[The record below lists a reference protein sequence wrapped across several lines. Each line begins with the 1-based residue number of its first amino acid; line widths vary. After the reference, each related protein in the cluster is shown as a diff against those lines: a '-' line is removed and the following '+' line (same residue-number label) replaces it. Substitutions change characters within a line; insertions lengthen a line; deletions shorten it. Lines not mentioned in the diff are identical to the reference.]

1 MRDWTGSSVTEL
13 LKVPEAAQILAASK
27 TKVYEW
33 IASGELESVKLGPG
47 RNASRRIPR
56 DALEEFIARLRDG
69 HQPAG
74 VSRRRLPR
82 RSS

>member
-1 MRDWTGSSVTEL
+1 MVEL
-13 LKVPEAAQILAASK
+13 LKVTEVMAKTRASK

-47 RNASRRIPR
+47 RNSSRRVPS
-56 DALEEFIARLRDG
+56 DALEEFIARLRQG

-74 VSRRRLPR
+74 VSRRRMPR
-82 RSS
+82 RTA